1 MTFDSVCLSVCPQH
15 NSKTKVPKV
24 LKLGIGNDLGLSYKW
39 YGFGIERSKV
49 RASVFSNTVWVRTLP
64 STLNIVFGVF
74 VCLAL
79 VLVRPNGHLLSPE
92 LGSSF
97 GGGGSGDGGSSGG
110 SGTVI
115 RTGLYPR
122 STASAALHYAHST
135 PRVNAGDLTQPS
147 LQAGRNWILKYVHQ
161 SINICF
167 INVWSKTD
175 E

>member
-1 MTFDSVCLSVCPQH
+1 MFM
-15 NSKTKVPKV
+15 
-24 LKLGIGNDLGLSYKW
+24 Y
-39 YGFGIERSKV
+39 
-49 RASVFSNTVWVRTLP
+49 
-64 STLNIVFGVF
+64 
-74 VCLAL
+74 LAL

-97 GGGGSGDGGSSGG
+97 GGGGGEVGSSGG

-147 LQAGRNWILKYVHQ
+147 LQAGTKRIFEPFKYV
-161 SINICF
+161 
-167 INVWSKTD
+167 
-175 E
+175 